1 MNAARVVL
9 AAAILLMG
17 VWANLNSDVIDGWV
31 DGGIAV
37 QSDEPASLVGLQ
49 EEEEWLIVRAIL
61 TEQGQFNA
69 WRGRFCSKLHPT
81 DEWIRFFT
89 RNHRGP

>member
-31 DGGIAV
+31 DDGIAV
-37 QSDEPASLVGLQ
+37 QSDEPVSLVGLQ
-49 EEEEWLIVRAIL
+49 EKEEWLIVRV
-61 TEQGQFNA
+61 QFP
-69 WRGRFCSKLHPT
+69 GKPFSQSKADSMLEGAALQQVT
-81 DEWIRFFT
+81 SNR
-89 RNHRGP
+89 

>member
-1 MNAARVVL
+1 MTHGRKSMNAARVVL

-37 QSDEPASLVGLQ
+37 QSD
-49 EEEEWLIVRAIL
+49 
-61 TEQGQFNA
+61 
-69 WRGRFCSKLHPT
+69 
-81 DEWIRFFT
+81 
-89 RNHRGP
+89 